1 MGGTTGR
8 AETPGSDLA
17 GSSLWPL
24 PGMRSLVYL
33 GMLAFTSFFL
43 TLSALPLYAIS
54 IGTDKGAAG
63 VVTTVM
69 LATTV
74 ATQTLVPAMV
84 KRFGL
89 VAVLAAGLVL
99 LGAPAPLYL
108 IGRHLGGVLVISG
121 VRGMGFAILTVLMP
135 LVASRLVPPARRG
148 GAIGLYGLAIAIP
161 NLAGVPGGVALTGA
175 GHFSWVA
182 VASASPL
189 LALPLLGRIGRSV
202 RSVGHDLPAEGST
215 SALAHSGRA
224 LRSIAGVTVVLLVVT
239 LSGGGVLTFLPVAST
254 SGTLATV
261 ALLVF
266 GATGALSRWRAGI
279 LADRVGSR
287 KLLPAAVLVGSAG
300 MALIAGG
307 LAFPTSALVL
317 TGAAVLGL
325 GYGSVQNVS
334 LLVAFDRA
342 GPRNQAVASAAWNA
356 AFDSGTAI
364 GALVVGVA
372 ATAGPGGGVGFGWS
386 FAGCAILIALTVPLA
401 VGSTR
406 LPADG
411 RSRL

>member
-1 MGGTTGR
+1 
-8 AETPGSDLA
+8 
-17 GSSLWPL
+17 
-24 PGMRSLVYL
+24 MRSLVYL
-33 GMLAFTSFFL
+33 GILAFASFFL
-43 TLSALPLYAIS
+43 TLSSLPLYSIS
-54 IGTDKGAAG
+54 IGAGKGAAG

-74 ATQTLVPAMV
+74 ASQTLVPAVV

-89 VAVLAAGLVL
+89 VVVLGVGLVL

-108 IGRHLGGVLVISG
+108 IDRHFAWVLLVSG
-121 VRGMGFAILTVLMP
+121 VRGMGFAVLTVLMP
-135 LVASRLVPPARRG
+135 LVASRMAPPWRRG
-148 GAIGLYGLAIAIP
+148 EAIGLYGLAIAIP
-161 NLAGVPGGVALTGA
+161 NLAGVPGGVALTAA
-175 GHFSWVA
+175 GHFGWVA
-182 VASASPL
+182 VASASPI
-189 LALPLLGRIGRSV
+189 LALPLLGRIGRSL
-202 RSVGHDLPAEGST
+202 RSGGYDLPPDGST
-215 SALAHSGRA
+215 PARADSGLA
-224 LRSIAGVTVVLLVVT
+224 LRAIAGVTVVLLVIT
-239 LSGGGVLTFLPVAST
+239 LSGGGVLTFLPVAIS

-279 LADRVGSR
+279 LADRLGSR
-287 KLLPAAVLVGSAG
+287 VLLPAAVLVGASG
-300 MALIAGG
+300 MGLIAGG
-307 LAFPTSALVL
+307 LASPASALVL

-401 VGSTR
+401 IGSTR
-406 LPADG
+406 MPADG
-411 RSRL
+411 RSRR